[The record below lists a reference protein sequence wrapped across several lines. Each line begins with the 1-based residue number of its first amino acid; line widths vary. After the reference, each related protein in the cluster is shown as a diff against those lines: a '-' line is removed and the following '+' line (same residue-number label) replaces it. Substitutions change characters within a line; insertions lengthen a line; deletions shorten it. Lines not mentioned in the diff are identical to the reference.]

1 MIEQIQKIDWTN
13 NELDLFRSK
22 IMKRVYF
29 TWFVRKVL
37 VPAFVALPFASVL
50 LIREFSKIEIFKIF
64 ETALSKASQFNI
76 GGLFNYAI
84 ATIRYTELDSFLILV
99 SSLLLAIF
107 FARRLLRDVYQLWF
121 GGPFF
126 ERYGIKER
134 RL

>member
-76 GGLFNYAI
+76 GGLFNYVI